1 MILKLCKKCLQTK
14 EINLFEKS
22 PVCKGGY
29 SHRCLDCKK
38 IAATAYDN
46 SPEAKQKKQER
57 HKKYYPSKYQ
67 ATAKYNGNWEYYFKT
82 NLTRKDRSA
91 LSVEFLTSLLEKQ
104 EGVCAIS
111 GVTLTCIVAPGA
123 GPNNTNASIDRIIP
137 GSDGG
142 LYEPTNVRLVCGI
155 VNKMRG
161 TMSDEELKYWCSQ
174 IIENKKLSEKTQGEL
189 LSHT

>member
-14 EINLFEKS
+14 DINFFEKS
-22 PVCKGGY
+22 SVCKGGY

-38 IAATAYDN
+38 IAADLYDN
-46 SPEAKQKKQER
+46 RPEVKQRKQER
-57 HKKYYPSKYQ
+57 HQKYYPAKYQ

-91 LSVEFLTSLLEKQ
+91 LSVDFLMSLLEKQ
-104 EGVCAIS
+104 GNVCAIS
-111 GVTLTCIVAPGA
+111 GVTLTCIVAPGS

-137 GSDGG
+137 GSEGG
-142 LYEPTNVRLVCGI
+142 LYEPNNVRLVCGI

-161 TMSDEELKYWCSQ
+161 IMSDEELQYWCSQ
-174 IIENKKLSEKTQGEL
+174 IVDNQKTQQKEKQSCL
-189 LSHT
+189 I